1 MTRSN
6 AKTSLAPSLYQRFL
20 ERAII
25 QHGSVIAIDDRLP
38 ASLDKAALIAIKDD
52 RYLAEMSACVFRA
65 GFVWRIIRLKWE
77 GFETVFN
84 NFLPIWV
91 ASRSPEQIEDM
102 ASDTRIVRNLT
113 KVKSVQENALFILDI
128 QREFGCFGRFLADW
142 PEDDIVGLW
151 TYLKKHGNRLGGN
164 SGQYFLR
171 FMGKDTF
178 ILSRDVCTALRA
190 EGIIDKTTITSKRDL
205 AAVQAAFNDMRRESG
220 RSLSELSMILALSIG
235 PA

>member
-1 MTRSN
+1 MSPKISSVT
-6 AKTSLAPSLYQRFL
+6 TSLYQRYV
-20 ERAII
+20 ERAIV
-25 QHGSVIAIDDRLP
+25 QHGSLAEVEDKLP
-38 ASLDKAALIAIKDD
+38 KPLSKAALANIKDD
-52 RYLAEMSACVFRA
+52 RYLAEMAACVFRA
-65 GFVWRIIRLKWE
+65 GFVWRIITLKWE

-91 ASRSPEQIEDM
+91 ASRSPEEIEDM
-102 ASDTRIVRNLT
+102 ASDARIVRNLT

-128 QREFGCFGRFLADW
+128 QREHGGFGKFLAEW
-142 PEDDIVGLW
+142 PEENIVGLW

-178 ILSRDVCTALRA
+178 ILSRDVCTALCA
-190 EGIIDKTTITSKRDL
+190 EGIVDKTQITNQRDL
-205 AAVQAAFNDMRRESG
+205 AAVQAAFNEMRAESG